1 MDLSGNHIAQ
11 IEGLDNL
18 PLRELRLANN
28 QLTSLDGLSKL
39 PCLCALDVSNNHL
52 KTLVP
57 CQELVHLT
65 YLDVSGNAI
74 AFVRQVEYLTTC
86 NWLHVLLV
94 DRNPCAYKAHYRLR
108 VLYRLPN
115 LKRLDHVLVST
126 EEKIRALNL
135 YRSPEGDLHLRQAV
149 WEQHCPT
156 VPFEDCSP
164 QQLVYDEEND
174 ITAEEMALGEL
185 LTPLPSMAVANAS
198 SFQEPE
204 KGAQVLEAS
213 AVDEAPGGLVLESAS
228 GMLLGG
234 GGDGGGGG
242 GGLGE
247 ASRVYDNAANTA
259 GEAGFYGGDFDQI
272 EEIEPSTYQ

>member
-1 MDLSGNHIAQ
+1 MTPFLTVKEAI
-11 IEGLDNL
+11 GLDNL

-28 QLTSLDGLSKL
+28 QLTTLDGLSKL

-174 ITAEEMALGEL
+174 ITAEEMALGE
-185 LTPLPSMAVANAS
+185 
-198 SFQEPE
+198 F
-204 KGAQVLEAS
+204 
-213 AVDEAPGGLVLESAS
+213 
-228 GMLLGG
+228 
-234 GGDGGGGG
+234 
-242 GGLGE
+242 
-247 ASRVYDNAANTA
+247 RVYDNAANTA